1 MFVLE
6 EIKKIQSRE
15 RDHLERILHHQ
26 RKLKS
31 EFEFRKMELKSQWK
45 ELKRRKEESE
55 SERKRLA
62 VETVNARSFVLHELL
77 HVITTSDVV
86 FHKYFTFFFFFLCVC
101 VCVFLS
107 FRAIESLLSPVSC

>member
-77 HVITTSDVV
+77 HVITTSDMV
-86 FHKYFTFFFFFLCVC
+86 FHKYFTFFFFLFVCVC
-101 VCVFLS
+101 VCFSLS
-107 FRAIESLLSPVSC
+107 EPFESLLSPVSC